1 MEVEST
7 LFEVILILMLILVNG
22 FFVAAEFA
30 IVRIRS
36 AELEPYIEK
45 GNHRAKTAKNIVDN
59 LNQYISATQLGITIV
74 NIILG
79 IFGEGLFARIFV
91 PIFEMLSVKP
101 NISHPVSLVLGIL
114 SITFV
119 TVSIGELTPKQIAV
133 RIPLKIA
140 LWFSF
145 PLNLFYKVFKPFIQL
160 LQGTASLVLKI
171 FGVKPATK
179 EEMYHNEEEIRAIIA
194 EGKKSGVIDTT
205 EHQLIE
211 KIFEFNDKIA
221 REIMVPR
228 NHMVALN
235 INDSREKIY
244 QTVVEEGYSRLP
256 VYKDTIDNIV
266 GVIYTKDLISASEHR
281 ELITLTDIIRPPTFV
296 TATMQIGDMLKEL
309 QKKKVHLAI
318 VADEYG
324 GVEGLVTMED
334 ILEEIVGEIQ
344 DEYDIEQQPIVHEKS
359 GIYLVNPMIDIDDF
373 NTKLKVNIPEDPEYQ
388 TLNGFLQ
395 KVSGHIP
402 EQYERIVYQ
411 GMSFVI
417 TKKTGNQI
425 EQIRFQK
432 I

>member
-1 MEVEST
+1 MEIEST
-7 LFEVILILMLILVNG
+7 LFEVILILLLVLVNG

-30 IVRIRS
+30 IIRIRS

-91 PIFEMLSVKP
+91 PIFDMFSVKP
-101 NISHPVSLVLGIL
+101 SISHPISLILGIL
-114 SITFV
+114 SITYV
-119 TVSIGELTPKQIAV
+119 TVSIGELTPKQVAV
-133 RIPLKIA
+133 RFPLKIA

-145 PLNLFYKVFKPFIQL
+145 PLNLFYKIFKPFIGL
-160 LQGTASLVLKI
+160 LHGTATVILKI
-171 FGVKPATK
+171 FGIEPATK

-228 NHMVALN
+228 NHMIALN

-244 QTVVEEGYSRLP
+244 QTVVEEGYSRVP

-318 VADEYG
+318 VVDEWG

-344 DEYDIEQQPIVHEKS
+344 DEYDIEPQEIVHEKS
-359 GIYLVNPMIDIDDF
+359 GIYIVNPMIDIDEF
-373 NTKLKVNIPEDPEYQ
+373 NKKLKVNIPEDPDYQ
-388 TLNGFLQ
+388 TLSGFLQ
-395 KVSGHIP
+395 KTSGHIP
-402 EQYERIVYQ
+402 EQYERIEYQ
-411 GMSFVI
+411 GMSFVV
-417 TKKTGNQI
+417 TKKMGNQI
-425 EQIRFQK
+425 QQIRFQK

>member
-133 RIPLKIA
+133 RIPMKIA